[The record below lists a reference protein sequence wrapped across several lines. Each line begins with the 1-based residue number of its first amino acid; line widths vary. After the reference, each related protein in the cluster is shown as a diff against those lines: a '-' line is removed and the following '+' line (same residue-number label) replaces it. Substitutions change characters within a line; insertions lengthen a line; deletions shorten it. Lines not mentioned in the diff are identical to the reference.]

1 MAKRKARDEGGGSW
15 LDTYADMVTLLLTF
29 FVMLF
34 SMSSVNEEKW
44 EQLVRA
50 FSRKGEDTAQVVI
63 APEGD
68 GDDVGR
74 NQSEFPPPG
83 GEAELETESNLP
95 KNFDELF
102 EYLKTYVEESN
113 MSASVSVEGDEESV
127 YIRFQDNLFF
137 DPDKF
142 DLKPASTDILSFLGT
157 ALKNLEEQILTINI
171 SGHTAAV
178 PGIDYYPV
186 SDWML
191 SSERASAVAIF
202 LEEKSGVNPN
212 ILLPIGYGK
221 NHPIADNETAEGR
234 EKNRRVDMLI
244 VSKSSES
251 GNEQLLKQILDG
263 TYDTTQYPQEGGLP
277 DVLMPDEK
285 ASGSA
290 EGTPAE
296 GTPSEEAPGGETPSE
311 GTPAEAA
318 TPEQATSSGSDT
330 AGQADGEGPDAKA
343 QADGQATSPAQSE

>member
-1 MAKRKARDEGGGSW
+1 VAKRKRDDGSSYNW
-15 LDTYADMVTLLLTF
+15 MDTYGDMVTLLLTF
-29 FVMLF
+29 FIMLF

-83 GEAELETESNLP
+83 GEADLETESNLP
-95 KNFDELF
+95 KNFNELF
-102 EYLKTYVEESN
+102 EYLKTYVEDN
-113 MSASVSVEGDEESV
+113 DMSASVSVEGDEGNV

-142 DLKPASTDILSFLGT
+142 DLKPASYDILGFLG
-157 ALKNLEEQILTINI
+157 AGLKNLQDQIMTINI

-178 PGIDYYPV
+178 PGTDYYPV

-191 SSERASAVAIF
+191 SSERASAVAIY
-202 LEEKSGVNPN
+202 LEEEAGINPV

-221 NHPIADNETAEGR
+221 NHPIADNDTAEGR
-234 EKNRRVDMLI
+234 EQNRRVDMLI
-244 VSKSSES
+244 VSK
-251 GNEQLLKQILDG
+251 GNDAANQQLLKQILGDS
-263 TYDTTQYPQEGGLP
+263 YDDTQYPQDGNLADVLLP
-277 DVLMPDEK
+277 D
-285 ASGSA
+285 
-290 EGTPAE
+290 
-296 GTPSEEAPGGETPSE
+296 EEALKELLKDGDTQASNTQAVSSSSE
-311 GTPAEAA
+311 PV
-318 TPEQATSSGSDT
+318 
-330 AGQADGEGPDAKA
+330 GQADGDISGTEGEAASESGDSSSAPSASSQA
-343 QADGQATSPAQSE
+343 QE

>member
-1 MAKRKARDEGGGSW
+1 MAKRKREDSSSYNW
-15 LDTYADMVTLLLTF
+15 MDTYGDMVTLLLTF
-29 FVMLF
+29 FIMLF
-34 SMSSVNEEKW
+34 AMSSVNEEKW

-50 FSRKGEDTAQVVI
+50 FSRKGEDTSQVVI

-83 GEAELETESNLP
+83 GEADLETESNLP

-102 EYLKTYVEESN
+102 EYLKTYVEDNN

-142 DLKPASTDILSFLGT
+142 DLKPASTDILGFLGG

-171 SGHTAAV
+171 SGHTASV

-202 LEEKSGVNPN
+202 LEEESGVNPA

-221 NHPIADNETAEGR
+221 NHPIADNDTAEGR

-244 VSKSSES
+244 VSKSSAS

-263 TYDTTQYPQEGGLP
+263 TYDTAQYPQEGGVP
-277 DVLMPDEK
+277 DVLMPDGGLLVLPEDTPP
-285 ASGSA
+285 
-290 EGTPAE
+290 EGTAPE
-296 GTPSEEAPGGETPSE
+296 GTAPEGTAPEEATSAASE
-311 GTPAEAA
+311 PA
-318 TPEQATSSGSDT
+318 
-330 AGQADGEGPDAKA
+330 AGQADGESANGEA
-343 QADGQATSPAQSE
+343 QAAGQEASPAQPE